1 MNRRTFIARSFGT
14 AALAITHS
22 LWPRAVVLAQDGGP
36 LVRLKLED
44 FVAEPSRIA
53 ALRRGVAEMKKRKPS
68 DPTSWFFQA
77 AVHGVSDEAI
87 AKAQEE
93 DPEVLNVERDKFWN
107 RCPHQERE
115 GTGGADFL
123 VWHRAYLYYFERIL
137 RTASGDSTLRVPY
150 WNYTDEGQRLF
161 PTQFSEQEIEGANG
175 PESNPLFDA
184 RRENVFT
191 LGFYELTDAAVSAE
205 RALAAKTFFDDN
217 SGRGIAGDPK
227 AGAGVSQGLIE
238 RRPHNLLHFAI
249 GGFVATTPDGSE
261 GTAGLMGEVETAAFD
276 PIFWVHHSNIDRL
289 WNVWDATPGK
299 EWGTVASPEWFQ
311 TKPYWFYD
319 ADKTVKN
326 ETRAFY
332 TTAKDLGIAYDSD
345 QPNVARLSDSIP
357 TQVGPLPTEKQAP
370 RTPLATEFAN
380 SKEGLVIK
388 GASPASVV
396 LSPKPESPSGQ
407 MGLTAALRAASLP
420 GEGRRVLLTFSD
432 IKLKP
437 GEAMAY
443 DVFLNPPTE
452 GKLDRNHRSFAGT
465 LALFGLEH
473 AHAKR
478 PHAGGASDTL
488 DITELVRG
496 LEVGPNSIQVK
507 VVPAP
512 LLKESRKTGQRLVR
526 PRDAT
531 LSVGSVEITMLEA

>member
-14 AALAITHS
+14 TALAMTHS
-22 LWPRAVVLAQDGGP
+22 LWPRTMLLAQDDGP
-36 LVRLKLED
+36 LVRLKFED
-44 FVAEPSRIA
+44 FVMESSRIA

-93 DPEVLNVERDKFWN
+93 DPEVMTIEKDKFWN
-107 RCPHQERE
+107 QCPHQERD

-123 VWHRAYLYYFERIL
+123 VWHRAYLFYFERIL
-137 RTASGDSTLRVPY
+137 RAASGDSTLSVPY
-150 WNYTDEGQRLF
+150 WNYTEEGQRLF
-161 PTQFSEQEIEGANG
+161 PTYFSEQEFEGPDG

-184 RRENVFT
+184 RRENAFT

-217 SGRGIAGDPK
+217 SGRGIAGDPG

-249 GGFVATTPDGSE
+249 GGFIATTPDGSE

-276 PIFWVHHSNIDRL
+276 PIFWIHHSNIDRL
-289 WNVWDATPGK
+289 WNVWDVTPGK

-311 TKPYWFYD
+311 AKPWWFYD
-319 ADKTVKN
+319 ADKSVKN
-326 ETRAFY
+326 ETRGFY
-332 TTAKDLGIAYDSD
+332 IAAKNLGFAYDSD
-345 QPNVARLSDSIP
+345 QPNAPRLSDNIP
-357 TQVGPLPTEKQAP
+357 ARFGPTEEQAP
-370 RTPLATEFAN
+370 RTPLVTEIAI
-380 SKEGLVIK
+380 SEEGFVIK
-388 GASPASVV
+388 AASPASVT
-396 LSPKPESPSGQ
+396 LSLKPESRFDQ
-407 MGLTAALRAASLP
+407 MGLTAALRAAPP
-420 GEGRRVLLTFSD
+420 GEKRRLLLTFSD
-432 IKLKP
+432 IKLRP
-437 GEAMAY
+437 GGAMAY
-443 DVFLNPPTE
+443 DVFINPPAE

-465 LALFGLEH
+465 LALFGLKH

-478 PHAGGASDTL
+478 HHAGGPSDTL

-496 LEVGPNSIQVK
+496 LEADPDSIQVN
-507 VVPAP
+507 VIPAP
-512 LLKESRKTGQRLVR
+512 LLKETEKKGERLVR

-531 LSVGSVEITMLEA
+531 LSVGSIKLTMLRA

>member
-14 AALAITHS
+14 TALALTHS
-22 LWPRAVVLAQDGGP
+22 LWPRGIVLAQNGGP
-36 LVRLKLED
+36 LVRLRLED
-44 FVAEPSRIA
+44 FVMEPNRIA

-77 AVHGVSDEAI
+77 AVHGVSDDAI

-93 DPEVLNVERDKFWN
+93 DPEVMNVERDKFWN
-107 RCPHQERE
+107 QCPHQERD

-123 VWHRAYLYYFERIL
+123 VWHRAYLFYFERIL
-137 RTASGDSTLRVPY
+137 RAASGDPALTVPY

-161 PTQFSEQEIEGANG
+161 PTQFGEQEFEGANG
-175 PESNPLFDA
+175 TEPNPLFDA

-191 LGFYELTDAAVSAE
+191 LGFYELTDSAVSAE
-205 RALAAKTFFDDN
+205 RALAAKTFFDDT
-217 SGRGIAGDPK
+217 SGRGIAGDPT

-249 GGFVATTPDGSE
+249 GGFIATTPDGSE

-299 EWGTVASPEWFQ
+299 EWGTVASPEWFEA
-311 TKPYWFYD
+311 KPWWFYD

-332 TTAKDLGIAYDSD
+332 TAAKNLGFAYDSD
-345 QPNVARLSDSIP
+345 QPNVPRLSASIP
-357 TQVGPLPTEKQAP
+357 TQAGPLLTGEQPPK
-370 RTPLATEFAN
+370 TPLVTEIAI
-380 SKEGLVIK
+380 SKDGLVIK

-396 LSPKPESPSGQ
+396 LSLKPESPSDQ
-407 MGLTAALRAASLP
+407 IGLTASLRAASLS
-420 GEGRRVLLTFSD
+420 GEAPRVLLTFSD
-432 IKLKP
+432 LKQKP

-443 DVFLNPPTE
+443 DVFLNPPK
-452 GKLDRNHRSFAGT
+452 GKFDRNHRSFAGT

-473 AHAKR
+473 AHAKKH
-478 PHAGGASDTL
+478 HAGGASDTL
-488 DITELVRG
+488 DITEIVRG
-496 LEVGPNSIQVK
+496 LEADPDSIEVK
-507 VVPAP
+507 IAPAP
-512 LLKESRKTGQRLVR
+512 LLKESKKAGERLVR
-526 PRDAT
+526 PREAT
-531 LSVGSVEITMLEA
+531 LSVGSVEITVLKA